1 MLFPRPTSSVHVLK
15 LPLLWIFCMKFVI
28 SNNSTSSNTNNNHT
42 NSNRND
48 SKLNDDNSVTVNNIS
63 LIRFNDNYDNH
74 KNDDNAN
81 DNDNDEQQPPSPLL
95 PTSAAAT
102 NRLGWPTNDSHKVAD
117 DELATLNGKLNPN
130 YSNTTTGSSINKD
143 NRING
148 LPGNL
153 VTQSVDN
160 QSLAANLRST
170 HPPSVDPDE
179 VVPGLQLNQNYG
191 TNDTM
196 KNFITSNHRK
206 KLENNQLLPTP
217 TSPPQPS
224 PSTSSSMPV
233 AAITTTM
240 ATNNQS
246 EIQPQSNGYVNLTAA
261 AAVAINEGNLPKL
274 NLNATP
280 NAGPNVT
287 NENDINISNSK
298 RLTIT
303 RPPNA
308 TDDNSNLFRV
318 NNVFEWARSQNQT
331 LVQATLP
338 RNRVRVGKISVLG
351 LFELTTR
358 WGYRPEG
365 QSELAAAQM
374 AVRHI
379 NRRGILPGY
388 KLELL
393 TNDTMVS
400 FNCPLILKNY
410 FEFLCAKFGD
420 PEP

>member
-1 MLFPRPTSSVHVLK
+1 
-15 LPLLWIFCMKFVI
+15 MKFVI
-28 SNNSTSSNTNNNHT
+28 SNNNSTTSNHNTD
-42 NSNRND
+42 SNRND

-63 LIRFNDNYDNH
+63 LIRFNDNYVNH
-74 KNDDNAN
+74 KNDN
-81 DNDNDEQQPPSPLL
+81 DDEQQQQQQQPPP
-95 PTSAAAT
+95 PPT
-102 NRLGWPTNDSHKVAD
+102 NRLGWTTNDSHKVAD

-130 YSNTTTGSSINKD
+130 YSNTTVVVSSING
-143 NRING
+143 NERING

-153 VTQSVDN
+153 STKSVDN
-160 QSLAANLRST
+160 HTSLTANLRST
-170 HPPSVDPDE
+170 RPPSVDQDE
-179 VVPGLQLNQNYG
+179 VAPDLQLNQNYG
-191 TNDTM
+191 SNDTM
-196 KNFITSNHRK
+196 KSFITSNHRK

-217 TSPPQPS
+217 PTSSPQLSSTSPS
-224 PSTSSSMPV
+224 PPT
-233 AAITTTM
+233 TTTM
-240 ATNNQS
+240 VANNQT
-246 EIQPQSNGYVNLTAA
+246 EIQPQSNGYVNSTAA
-261 AAVAINEGNLPKL
+261 AVVINEGNLPKL

-280 NAGPNVT
+280 NASISVA

-303 RPPNA
+303 RTPNA

-331 LVQATLP
+331 FLQASLP

-388 KLELL
+388 QLELL

-400 FNCPLILKNY
+400 
-410 FEFLCAKFGD
+410 EFFS
-420 PEP
+420 